1 MCCNNSQVKRSAFF
15 AALLALLGQLLC
27 PALAFGQ
34 KPEYEFYYEFRKD
47 FSQKLQEANHF
58 ALTGEQVLERY
69 AAKLKSDGVS
79 NAEIAR
85 RTRLIRTER
94 AALDA
99 DYYSRF
105 YLDSDANFNHEPNAF
120 LVEVARGRQP
130 GVALDYGM
138 GQGRNAIYL
147 AGLGWDVW
155 GFDPAAGGI
164 AIAQKRAKE
173 LGLKLHTVAVRD
185 DEYNFGQSKFDL
197 ILFSWTK
204 PLVPVQRVV
213 DALKPRGVIVMEC
226 GDEFVPER
234 NALLHQFDTL
244 QIVRYEIALAKA
256 DWAGRTETH
265 VYRLVAKKP

>member
-1 MCCNNSQVKRSAFF
+1 MKRSAIF

-69 AAKLKSDGVS
+69 ADKLKSDGVS
-79 NAEIAR
+79 DAEIAR
-85 RTRLIRTER
+85 RIRLIRTER
-94 AALDA
+94 TALDA

-105 YLDSDANFNHEPNAF
+105 ISTATPIQPEPNAF

-155 GFDPAAGGI
+155 GFDPAEGGI

-173 LGLKLHTVAVRD
+173 LGLKLHTAAVRD
-185 DEYNFGQSKFDL
+185 DEYDFGQSKFDL
-197 ILFSWTK
+197 IVFSWTK

-213 DALKPRGVIVMEC
+213 DALKPGGIIVMEC

-234 NALLHQFDTL
+234 NALLHQFDPL

-265 VYRLVAKKP
+265 VYRLVAKRP

>member
-1 MCCNNSQVKRSAFF
+1 MSPVQRSSKS

-27 PALAFGQ
+27 PALASGQ

-47 FSQKLQEANHF
+47 FSQKMQEANHF

-69 AAKLKSDGVS
+69 AAKLKGEGVS
-79 NAEIAR
+79 DDEIAR
-85 RTRLIRTER
+85 RIRLIRTGR
-94 AALDA
+94 SALDA
-99 DYYSRF
+99 DYYSRL
-105 YLDSDANFNHEPNAF
+105 YLDSSSNFNHDPNSF
-120 LVEVARGRQP
+120 LTEVARGRQP

-155 GFDPAAGGI
+155 GFDPAEGGI
-164 AIAQKRAKE
+164 AIAEKRAKE
-173 LGLKLHTVAVRD
+173 LGLTLHTRAVRD
-185 DEYNFGQSKFDL
+185 DEYDFGQSKFDL

-204 PLVPVQRVV
+204 PLVPVRRVV
-213 DALKPRGVIVMEC
+213 DALKPGGIVVMEC
-226 GDEFVPER
+226 GDEFVSER
-234 NALLHQFDTL
+234 NSLLHEFDTL

>member
-1 MCCNNSQVKRSAFF
+1 
-15 AALLALLGQLLC
+15 
-27 PALAFGQ
+27 LAFGQ
-34 KPEYEFYYEFRKD
+34 KPQYEFYYEFRKN

-58 ALTGEQVLERY
+58 ALTGQQVLERY
-69 AAKLKSDGVS
+69 AAKLKGDGVS
-79 NAEIAR
+79 DAEIAR
-85 RTRLIRTER
+85 RVRLIRTER

-120 LVEVARGRQP
+120 LMEVARGRQP

-147 AGLGWDVW
+147 AGLGWDVG
-155 GFDPAAGGI
+155 GFDPAEGGI

-185 DEYNFGQSKFDL
+185 DEYDFGRSKFDL

-213 DALKPRGVIVMEC
+213 DALKPSGIIVMEC

-234 NALLHQFDTL
+234 NALLHEFDTL
-244 QIVRYEIALAKA
+244 QIVRYEIVLAKA

-265 VYRLVAKKP
+265 VYRWWPRSHSGIALIDGAASGALSSTSPRNR

>member
-1 MCCNNSQVKRSAFF
+1 MKRSAFF
-15 AALLALLGQLLC
+15 AAWLVLLEQLLC
-27 PALAFGQ
+27 PALALGQ

-58 ALTGEQVLERY
+58 TLTGEQVLERY
-69 AAKLKSDGVS
+69 AAKLKSEGVS
-79 NAEIAR
+79 EGEIAR
-85 RTRLIRTER
+85 RIRLIRTER
-94 AALDA
+94 RALDA

-105 YLDSDANFNHEPNAF
+105 YLDSNANFNHEPNAF

-155 GFDPAAGGI
+155 GFDPAEGGI
-164 AIAQKRAKE
+164 AIAEKRAKE
-173 LGLKLHTVAVRD
+173 LGLKLHTAAVRD
-185 DEYNFGQSKFDL
+185 DQYDFGQSKFDL

-204 PLVPVQRVV
+204 PLVPVRRVV
-213 DALKPRGVIVMEC
+213 DALKPGGIIVVEC
-226 GDEFVPER
+226 GDEFVTER
-234 NALLHQFDTL
+234 NALLHEFDTL
-244 QIVRYEIALAKA
+244 QIVRYKIALAKA

>member
-1 MCCNNSQVKRSAFF
+1 VKRSANF
-15 AALLALLGQLLC
+15 AAWLALLAQLLC
-27 PALAFGQ
+27 AALAFGQ

-58 ALTGEQVLERY
+58 TLTGEQVLERY

-79 NAEIAR
+79 DVEIAR
-85 RTRLIRTER
+85 RIRLIRTQR

-99 DYYSRF
+99 DYYSRL
-105 YLDSDANFNHEPNAF
+105 YLDRDANFNHEPNAF
-120 LVEVARGRQP
+120 LAEVAGGRRP

-155 GFDPAAGGI
+155 GFDPAEGGI
-164 AIAQKRAKE
+164 AIAQKRARE
-173 LGLKLHTVAVRD
+173 LGVKLHTAAVRD
-185 DEYNFGQSKFDL
+185 DEYDFGQSKFDL
-197 ILFSWTK
+197 ILFIWTK
-204 PLVPVQRVV
+204 RLVALQRVV
-213 DALKPRGVIVMEC
+213 DALKPGGIIVMEC

-234 NALLHQFDTL
+234 NALLHEFDTL

-256 DWAGRTETH
+256 DWAGRTETQ

>member
-1 MCCNNSQVKRSAFF
+1 
-15 AALLALLGQLLC
+15 L
-27 PALAFGQ
+27 GQ

-58 ALTGEQVLERY
+58 ALTGAQVLERY
-69 AAKLKSDGVS
+69 AAKLKSDGIS
-79 NAEIAR
+79 EEEITR
-85 RTRLIRTER
+85 RIRLIRTDR
-94 AALDA
+94 SALDA

-105 YLDSDANFNHEPNAF
+105 YLDSGANFNHDPNAF
-120 LVEVARGRQP
+120 LMEVARGRQP

-147 AGLGWDVW
+147 ARLGWDVW
-155 GFDPAAGGI
+155 GFDPAEGGI
-164 AIAQKRAKE
+164 TIAEERAKE
-173 LGLKLHTVAVRD
+173 LGLKLHTAAVRD
-185 DEYNFGQSKFDL
+185 DEYDFGKGKFDL

-213 DALKPRGVIVMEC
+213 DALKPGGIIVMEC
-226 GDEFVPER
+226 GDEFVSGR
-234 NALLHQFDTL
+234 NALLHEFDTL

>member
-1 MCCNNSQVKRSAFF
+1 MKRSAII
-15 AALLALLGQLLC
+15 APLLALFGQLLY
-27 PALAFGQ
+27 PVLAFGQ

-58 ALTGEQVLERY
+58 SLTGEQVLERY
-69 AAKLKSDGVS
+69 AAKLRSEHVSD
-79 NAEIAR
+79 AEIAR
-85 RTRLIRTER
+85 RIRLIRTER
-94 AALDA
+94 ATLDA
-99 DYYSRF
+99 DYYSRL

-120 LVEVARGRQP
+120 LMEVARGRQP

-155 GFDPAAGGI
+155 GFDPAEGGI

-173 LGLKLHTVAVRD
+173 LGLKLHTAAVRD
-185 DEYNFGQSKFDL
+185 SEYDFGQSKFDL

-213 DALKPRGVIVMEC
+213 DALKPGGIIVMEC

-244 QIVRYEIALAKA
+244 RIVRYEIVLAKA
-256 DWAGRTETH
+256 DWAGRQDTQ
-265 VYRLVAKKP
+265 VYHLVARKP

>member
-1 MCCNNSQVKRSAFF
+1 MRKSRGKQLSRIAETNPVGASYHRRGRRWKGSGDCAAILQVKRSAIF
-15 AALLALLGQLLC
+15 AALLAVLGQLLC

-34 KPEYEFYYEFRKD
+34 KPEYEFYYEFRKN

-79 NAEIAR
+79 DAEIAR
-85 RTRLIRTER
+85 RIRLIRTER

-120 LVEVARGRQP
+120 LVDVVKGRQP

-155 GFDPAAGGI
+155 GFDPAEGGI

-185 DEYNFGQSKFDL
+185 DEYDFGQSKFDL

-213 DALKPRGVIVMEC
+213 DALKPGGIIVMEC
-226 GDEFVPER
+226 RG
-234 NALLHQFDTL
+234 
-244 QIVRYEIALAKA
+244 
-256 DWAGRTETH
+256 
-265 VYRLVAKKP
+265 

>member
-1 MCCNNSQVKRSAFF
+1 MKRSTFF
-15 AALLALLGQLLC
+15 AALLAILGQLLC
-27 PALAFGQ
+27 PTLASGQ

-79 NAEIAR
+79 DAEIAR
-85 RTRLIRTER
+85 RIRLIRTER
-94 AALDA
+94 TALDA

-120 LVEVARGRQP
+120 LVEVAKGRQP

-138 GQGRNAIYL
+138 GQGRNAIFL

-155 GFDPAAGGI
+155 GFDPAEGGI

-173 LGLKLHTVAVRD
+173 LGLKLHTAAVRD
-185 DEYNFGQSKFDL
+185 DEYDFGQNKFDL

-213 DALKPRGVIVMEC
+213 DALKPHGIVVMEC

-244 QIVRYEIALAKA
+244 QIGRYEIALAKA
-256 DWAGRTETH
+256 DWAGRTETN